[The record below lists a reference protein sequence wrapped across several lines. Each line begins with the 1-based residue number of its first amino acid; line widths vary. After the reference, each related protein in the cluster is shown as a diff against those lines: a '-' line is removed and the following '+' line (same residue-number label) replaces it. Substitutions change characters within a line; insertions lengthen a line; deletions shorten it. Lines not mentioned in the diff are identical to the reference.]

1 MEKVEKLIEAG
12 ARSGVAIRE
21 TLFADRSLTIA
32 GFAAKYDLNEK
43 AVSNAIN
50 GNVRATDGVLAALV
64 AELGGTADKW
74 RMLLWHAAKPEQA
87 GV

>member
-12 ARSGVAIRE
+12 ARLGIAIRE
-21 TLFADRSLTIA
+21 ALLTDRNLTVAGLAD
-32 GFAAKYDLNEK
+32 KYSLNEK

-50 GNVRATDGVLAALV
+50 GNIRASDGVVAALV
-64 AELGGTADKW
+64 AELGGTPDGW
-74 RMLLWHAAKPEQA
+74 RMLLWKSSKPEQA

>member
-1 MEKVEKLIEAG
+1 MEKVKKLIEAG
-12 ARSGVAIRE
+12 ARVGVAIRE
-21 TLFADRSLTIA
+21 ALLTDRNLTVA
-32 GFAAKYDLNEK
+32 GLAEKYSLNEK

-50 GNVRATDGVLAALV
+50 GNVRATDGVLSALV
-64 AELGGTADKW
+64 AELGGTADSW

>member
-21 TLFADRSLTIA
+21 ALADRQLTVATFAD
-32 GFAAKYDLNEK
+32 KYGLNEK

-50 GNVRATDGVLAALV
+50 GNVKPTDGFVAALV
-64 AELGGTADKW
+64 AELGGTASAW
-74 RMLLWHAAKPEQA
+74 RMLLWQAAKPEQA